1 MEWKEDTRWCVPGTG
16 RDGNKKMEREK
27 EKERERPVLREN
39 GCIASRRYATAP
51 QRGREGEREREKEKR
66 SESING
72 DNRMERAADRETGTY
87 LPTRPGWVQD
97 LGIII

>member
-1 MEWKEDTRWCVPGTG
+1 MYLARVAMEIKRWKERKRKRERGRFYARTDVSPRGDTRQ
-16 RDGNKKMEREK
+16 
-27 EKERERPVLREN
+27 LRK
-39 GCIASRRYATAP
+39 G
-51 QRGREGEREREKEKR
+51 RGREREREREKEKK

>member
-1 MEWKEDTRWCVPGTG
+1 
-16 RDGNKKMEREK
+16 MERER
-27 EKERERPVLREN
+27 EREAGFTRERMYRLEAIRDSSAK
-39 GCIASRRYATAP
+39 GEG
-51 QRGREGEREREKEKR
+51 GREREREKEKR

>member
-1 MEWKEDTRWCVPGTG
+1 MYRLEAI
-16 RDGNKKMEREK
+16 RDSS
-27 EKERERPVLREN
+27 
-39 GCIASRRYATAP
+39 A
-51 QRGREGEREREKEKR
+51 RGEGEGEREREREGGKQKKEEKR

-97 LGIII
+97 SGIII